1 MTPSMSL
8 RRPAAP
14 FLRIIR
20 SSGQNSTLVS
30 TPERA
35 ARLRCLTPASH
46 SWRGRLPENSTAR
59 SSRVRS
65 CDCTCARSS
74 AKSAPKR
81 MSSASRRV
89 RNERPVER

>member
-1 MTPSMSL
+1 MTPSISL
-8 RRPAAP
+8 RRPDAP

-59 SSRVRS
+59 RLCSLPPENRVQLK
-65 CDCTCARSS
+65 S
-74 AKSAPKR
+74 ANSAPKR
-81 MSSASRRV
+81 ISS
-89 RNERPVER
+89 